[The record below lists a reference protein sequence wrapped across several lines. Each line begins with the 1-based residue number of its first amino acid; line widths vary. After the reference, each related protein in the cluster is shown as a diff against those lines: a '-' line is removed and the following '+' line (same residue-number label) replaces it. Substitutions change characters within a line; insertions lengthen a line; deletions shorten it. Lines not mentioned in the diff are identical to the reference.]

1 MINLTPVYNKMHT
14 QKQSNN
20 KWSEN
25 TMFSK
30 KQKLKSEAIN
40 RRKTDNT
47 IAKMKRSK
55 GQAMI

>member
-1 MINLTPVYNKMHT
+1 MHT

-25 TMFSK
+25 TKFSK

-47 IAKMKRSK
+47 IAKRKRSK
-55 GQAMI
+55 GQTMI

>member
-1 MINLTPVYNKMHT
+1 MHR

-40 RRKTDNT
+40 RKKTDNT